1 MRSVSSSWLSSF
13 LKHVHRFS
21 ILLPRQRP
29 FISPAAGGVTASVPE
44 REGRRMEKEQP
55 NKDRI
60 LGLRTRM
67 LDFAFI
73 IQMISREMD
82 SLVHLRLKFIN
93 SPGLQWLEE
102 ASDCFEWCP

>member
-1 MRSVSSSWLSSF
+1 
-13 LKHVHRFS
+13 
-21 ILLPRQRP
+21 
-29 FISPAAGGVTASVPE
+29 
-44 REGRRMEKEQP
+44 MEKEQP

-93 SPGLQWLEE
+93 SPGLQ
-102 ASDCFEWCP
+102 